1 MPKTTQQMLFFER
14 RNRIKRHICPKKIFF
29 DFLALK
35 INQKLFKVFALSF
48 TTQRFINL
56 MRLLTLFVILFVGWL
71 LMSGHYNGLLIG
83 LGVASCALCAWL
95 SLRIGATDSEGLPIH
110 LFSRLFPYLTWLIG
124 EIILS
129 NIATAKIILRG
140 TADPEIFEVPANQ
153 TTSAGLANYANS
165 ITLTPGTVT
174 VDIDEAKTGTS
185 RFLVHALHP
194 QFGDDVR
201 GGDMDR
207 RNCGL
212 EGMGT
217 MLSGSKPLSGTL
229 TKSAAKKVDRKSP
242 GSISK

>member
-1 MPKTTQQMLFFER
+1 M
-14 RNRIKRHICPKKIFF
+14 
-29 DFLALK
+29 
-35 INQKLFKVFALSF
+35 
-48 TTQRFINL
+48 RF
-56 MRLLTLFVILFVGWL
+56 LTLFLILFVGWL

-95 SLRIGATDSEGLPIH
+95 SFRIGATDSEGLPIH

-124 EIILS
+124 EIISS

-194 QFGDDVR
+194 QFGDEVR

-207 RNCGL
+207 RNCDL
-212 EGMGT
+212 EGT
-217 MLSGSKPLSGTL
+217 DVMLSESQASSGTP
-229 TKSAAKKVDRKSP
+229 TKSAAKKIARKSP
-242 GSISK
+242 GNISK